1 MRHLPSAGQ
10 PAARRGR
17 ERRARSEPSGLLGS
31 AASREP
37 DAGPASDGDV
47 SDAEALS
54 LLRRVIDLLPHHIFV
69 RDDAGR
75 FLLAN
80 RALAGR
86 YGLTP
91 GDLEGRTE
99 SDLPA
104 ARPPDTARPAVE
116 AAPSTEETFVDA
128 SGDERVLST
137 VRVPFQA
144 GGQVLLGV
152 SIDVTERRRA
162 REQERRLA
170 AAVESAAR
178 DWRATFDSMRAA
190 VMVVSRDG
198 VVRRANRTAA
208 DWLSV
213 HVASLPGTRWADL
226 ARAEPWRR
234 AAEMVEAALAGGRG
248 GGSEVRDPESGA
260 AWEIRVDPA
269 MHGGDATVIL
279 SIRDVSEMVEVREWA
294 RRNESLAA
302 LGSVVAGV
310 AHEVRNPMAAIAAHV
325 EALALAGVAPSG
337 QDESIT
343 ALRAEVKRLSHL
355 VTELLEYGR
364 PRPSDFEPLALS
376 DVVHSAIEACA
387 PAAGEVD
394 VVIRCAAAH
403 APLVLGDAGRLRRV
417 FLNLVENAVQHS
429 RAGGT
434 VEVTVGPVEEQG
446 RTSVVCRVAD
456 AGGGFTPD
464 DLARAFEPFFT
475 RRRGGTGLGLPIVRR
490 ILSDH
495 GGTVEAG
502 NRPEGGAFVRVSL
515 PARETA

>member
-1 MRHLPSAGQ
+1 M
-10 PAARRGR
+10 
-17 ERRARSEPSGLLGS
+17 
-31 AASREP
+31 
-37 DAGPASDGDV
+37 
-47 SDAEALS
+47 S
-54 LLRRVIDLLPHHIFV
+54 LLRRVIDLLPHHICV
-69 RDDAGR
+69 RDEHGR

-91 GDLEGRTE
+91 EGLEGRTE
-99 SDLPA
+99 DELVPG
-104 ARPPDTARPAVE
+104 RPPGAVPL
-116 AAPSTEETFVDA
+116 AAEPSPSVEETFVDA
-128 SGDERVLST
+128 SGDERALST

-144 GGQVLLGV
+144 GERPVVLGV

-198 VVRRANRTAA
+198 VVLRANRTAA

-226 ARAEPWRR
+226 AAAEPWRR
-234 AAEMVEAALAGGRG
+234 AAEMVEAARAGGRG

-269 MHGGDATVIL
+269 VHGGEATVIL

-325 EALALAGVAPSG
+325 EALALAGAAPAG
-337 QDESIT
+337 QEDESIT

-364 PRPSDFEPLALS
+364 PRPSDFEPLCVS
-376 DVVHSAIEACA
+376 EVVHSAIAACA
-387 PAAGEVD
+387 PAAGQED
-394 VVIRCAAAH
+394 VVIRCAASP

-429 RAGGT
+429 PSGGT
-434 VEVTVGPVEEQG
+434 VEVSVGPVEQDG

-456 AGGGFTPD
+456 AGTGFTPE

-502 NRPEGGAFVRVSL
+502 NRPEGGAFVLVSL
-515 PARETA
+515 PARESA

>member
-1 MRHLPSAGQ
+1 MS
-10 PAARRGR
+10 R
-17 ERRARSEPSGLLGS
+17 ERG
-31 AASREP
+31 ASTSSR
-37 DAGPASDGDV
+37 GDV
-47 SDAEALS
+47 GDAELS
-54 LLRRVIDLLPHHIFV
+54 RLLRRVIDLLPHHIFV
-69 RDDAGR
+69 RDEGGR

-80 RALAGR
+80 RAQAER

-91 GDLEGRTE
+91 ERLEGRTE
-99 SDLPA
+99 DDLRATRPLGA
-104 ARPPDTARPAVE
+104 AAVGLE
-116 AAPSTEETFVDA
+116 IAPSVEETFVDA
-128 SGDERVLST
+128 SGAERELST

-144 GGQVLLGV
+144 GERQVVLGV
-152 SIDVTERRRA
+152 STDITDRKRA

-170 AAVESAAR
+170 AALESAAR
-178 DWRATFDSMRAA
+178 DWRDTFDSMRAA
-190 VMVVSRDG
+190 VMVLSRDG
-198 VVRRANRTAA
+198 IVLRANRTAA

-213 HVASLPGTRWADL
+213 HVASLPGTRWAEL
-226 ARAEPWRR
+226 AGNEPWRR
-234 AAEMVEAALAGGRG
+234 AAEMVDAARAGGRG
-248 GGSEVRDPESGA
+248 GGAEVRDPESGA

-269 MHGGDATVIL
+269 VHGGDATVIL

-325 EALALAGVAPSG
+325 EALALAGLAPSV

-364 PRPSDFEPLALS
+364 PRPSDFEALSLS

-387 PAAGEVD
+387 PAASLAD
-394 VVIRCAAAH
+394 VVIRCETSV
-403 APLVLGDAGRLRRV
+403 APRVLGDAGRLRRV

-429 RAGGT
+429 PAGGT
-434 VEVTVGPVEEQG
+434 VEVTVQPALQQG
-446 RTSVVCRVAD
+446 RTFVACRVAD
-456 AGGGFTPD
+456 AGVGFKPE
-464 DLARAFEPFFT
+464 DLARVFEPFFT

-490 ILSDH
+490 ILSEH

-502 NRPEGGAFVRVSL
+502 NRAEGGAFVLVSL
-515 PARETA
+515 PAKESA